1 MNKNYKKYL
10 TEICLSREG
19 YAIKDVIKILMYSEF
34 SFQEINMLLPD
45 YLKLSN
51 DNVRLFFLY
60 LYDERGKTKTK
71 EEFDFL
77 NGKILDIFNSLNIEC
92 KYLLFIDSNIYGENP
107 ELFQEVFES
116 FMEDTDT
123 KSYRITLLNAI
134 NIPLIFYTTNPD
146 NSRLYLY
153 FSDSIE
159 EIKLFCTYFL
169 NNKRFVFFKQS
180 SYRKFSLFVQYLRE
194 LAKND
199 LSENDL
205 INLVHSKNL
214 EKYNIKKRELL
225 IPLYLLENMK
235 NYYKYLTFNNNY
247 LSEIEDM
254 NETLQQYSYLIGHF
268 IKDIDFVHSI

>member
-19 YAIKDVIKILMYSEF
+19 YDIEDVVKILMYSEF

-45 YLKLSN
+45 YLKLSK

-60 LYDERGKTKTK
+60 LYEERGKTNTK

-77 NGKILDIFNSLNIEC
+77 NGKILDIFNSLNMEC
-92 KYLLFIDSNIYGENP
+92 KYLLFIDSEIYGENP

-123 KSYRITLLNAI
+123 KSYSISLLNAI
-134 NIPLIFYTTNPD
+134 NLPLIFYTTNPD
-146 NSRLYLY
+146 DSRLYLN

-159 EIKLFCTYFL
+159 DIKLFCTYFL
-169 NNKRFVFFKQS
+169 KNKRFVFFKYGA
-180 SYRKFSLFVQYLRE
+180 YRGFSLFTLHLRE

-199 LSENDL
+199 LSEDDL
-205 INLVHSKNL
+205 INLVQSKDL
-214 EKYNIKKRELL
+214 DKYNIKKRELL
-225 IPLYLLENMK
+225 IPLYFLENMK
-235 NYYKYLTFNNNY
+235 NYYNYLTINNHY
-247 LSEIEDM
+247 LSGIEDM
-254 NETLQQYSYLIGHF
+254 NESLQQYSHFIGHF
-268 IKDIDFVHSI
+268 LKDIDFVHSI